1 MNKTEW
7 QIVGAGVIVT
17 ALLLVACLVGQQIE
31 QTNAVEASVD
41 VLRAE
46 VVRLQMEL
54 DTLRRVKIELTVVDK
69 STPVRVVE
77 VTQ

>member
-1 MNKTEW
+1 MTRTEW
-7 QIVGAGVIVT
+7 QIIGAGVVVT
-17 ALLLVACLVGQQIE
+17 VLLIVACLLGQQIE
-31 QTNAVEASVD
+31 QTNAVAGSVD